1 MLRIQDRFH
10 RLIASAACLAV
21 SVSFGAQA
29 ANVDVMTI
37 GDSLTYGFL
46 PGGGSDGGWRV
57 PLNDGL
63 NSNLLLG
70 GTTYN
75 FIGTKGDGNPNTVF
89 NEEGVDSFDG
99 VGGNTALHEGYGGW
113 VINDSNRSAQHIID
127 HPTRHAIGDYLT
139 TNGGA
144 IAPQN
149 ADVVMLMVGIN
160 DVLGLT
166 YGGTPHATVDPMVAT
181 LGALINDI
189 TALAPDATLLV
200 STLLPVRDGAT
211 INGEATATVNARI
224 DSFNEQL
231 LEDFFAD
238 TWFSDSQSSGADV
251 YAKHSSHSNVFLL
264 DANSAI
270 DAAFATGD
278 FVSGSNDDV
287 HLSASGYGNLA
298 DWYEDR
304 FVGLNIVPTPSSA
317 VVLAVMG
324 GLAMCRRRRAAA

>member
-1 MLRIQDRFH
+1 MRRIQAGFH
-10 RLIASAACLAV
+10 RLAATAVCLAASAAF
-21 SVSFGAQA
+21 SAQA
-29 ANVDVMTI
+29 ADVDVMTI
-37 GDSLTYGFL
+37 GDSLTFGFL
-46 PGGGSDGGWRV
+46 PGNVSDGGWRV

-75 FIGTKGDGNPNTVF
+75 FIGTKGDGNPNTVV
-89 NEEGVDSFDG
+89 NEEGADSFDG

-113 VINDSNRSAQHIID
+113 VINDSNRSALHIANN
-127 HPTRHAIGDYLT
+127 PNRHAIGDYLT
-139 TNGGA
+139 SNGGA

-149 ADVVMLMVGIN
+149 ADVVMLMIGIN
-160 DVLGLT
+160 DVLGLS
-166 YGGTPHATVDPMVAT
+166 YPGDTPHATVDPMVAT
-181 LGALINDI
+181 LGALISDI

-211 INGEATATVNARI
+211 INGEATSIVNDRI
-224 DSFNEQL
+224 DSFNDQL
-231 LEDFFAD
+231 LEDFFGN
-238 TWFSDSQSSGADV
+238 TWLSDSQGTDV
-251 YAKHSSHSNVFLL
+251 YAEHDTLSNVFLL

-278 FVSGSNDDV
+278 FILGSIDDT

-304 FVGLNIVPTPSSA
+304 FVGLNIVPSPSSA
-317 VVLAVMG
+317 AVLAVLG
-324 GLAMCRRRRAAA
+324 GLAMCRRRRSEA